1 MNFFR
6 TLRSLL
12 PRELNIPQ
20 NPGRRILVSL
30 GYFKFRTRIASE
42 GAKVPDIELYQP
54 LFSPWEGLPGFKPH
68 YEAVRN
74 HTLVSADRC
83 WILANFIAQARQLE
97 GDFAEF
103 GVFRGG
109 TALLAARLLA
119 QGGDSRPLHLF
130 DSFAGMPK
138 TSADEPYNAGDFN
151 QTSAEKVGAL
161 VTPTGA
167 NVKLH
172 VGYIPDTFVNAGID
186 RLAFAHVDVDLYQSV
201 LDCVEYIYPRL
212 VPGGIL
218 IFDDYGF
225 PGCVRARE
233 ATDKAFENLREKPIY
248 LPTGQALVIKLP

>member
-1 MNFFR
+1 MSFFYA
-6 TLRSLL
+6 LRSLL

-20 NPGRRILVSL
+20 NLGKRALASL

-54 LFSPWEGLPGFKPH
+54 LFSPWEGLPSFKPH
-68 YEAVRN
+68 YEAVRK

-83 WILANFIAQARQLE
+83 WILANFIGQARQLN
-97 GDFAEF
+97 GHFAEF

-119 QGGDSRPLHLF
+119 EAKDNRPLHLF

-138 TSADEPYNAGDFN
+138 TSADEPYEAGDFN
-151 QTSAEKVGAL
+151 QTSARHVESLIA
-161 VTPTGA
+161 PTGA
-167 NVKLH
+167 NVRFH
-172 VGYIPDTFVNAGID
+172 VGFIPDTFVDAGID

-201 LDCVEYIYPRL
+201 LDCVAYIYPRL

-233 ATDKAFENLREKPIY
+233 ATDKAFANLREKPIY

>member
-1 MNFFR
+1 MSIYR

-20 NPGRRILVSL
+20 SPGKRLLVGL
-30 GYFKFRTRIASE
+30 GYFKFRTRVASE

-54 LFSPWEGLPGFKPH
+54 LFSPWAGLPRFATH
-68 YEAVRN
+68 YAAVRK

-83 WILANFIAQARQLE
+83 WILASFMAQARQLP

-109 TALLAARLLA
+109 TALLAARLLDEA
-119 QGGDSRPLHLF
+119 NDDRPLHLF
-130 DSFAGMPK
+130 DSFAGMPN

-151 QTSAEKVGAL
+151 QTSAPKVQGLLSSAR
-161 VTPTGA
+161 A
-167 NVKLH
+167 NTKFH
-172 VGYIPDTFVNAGID
+172 VGFIPDTFTDAGID
-186 RLAFAHVDVDLYQSV
+186 QLAFAHIDVDLYQSV
-201 LDCVEYIYPRL
+201 LDCVEYVYPRL

-233 ATDKAFENLREKPIY
+233 AADQAFAKLREKPIY
-248 LPTGQALVIKLP
+248 LPTGQALVVKLP